1 MEIAIATRA
10 PSPPNT
16 RPAALPV
23 PGLTEGTELVG
34 EFTGSGYRVPPHL
47 VHRFD
52 GQVIHLPPLLY
63 QVTKLIGREE
73 RRHLRTGSGDG
84 RTAMAQVAAQLGR
97 ATGREFTADHIVFLM
112 DKKLAPL
119 GITRYSD
126 GSPPEIPKANSFLT
140 LRFRKAV
147 LSERATWF
155 IAGLFAWLFTPLVL
169 MAVVATVLVGEVWV
183 FLSQDV
189 GTAVATSMA
198 SPNSVLIVV
207 TLTLTSSAFH
217 ECGHAA
223 ACRYGK
229 VKPGV
234 MGCGIYLVWPAF
246 YTDVTNSYRL
256 GRAGRLRTD
265 LGGVYFNGIFVL
277 ALIAAYLNTHNPV
290 ILAAILFTN
299 LEMAQQLLPTLR
311 FDGYYIVSDLVGIP
325 DLFKYIGP
333 ILKHAVLRKPADARL
348 DALKR
353 WPQIVVTV
361 WVLTVLPAL
370 AVQLA
375 IVLTRL
381 PQWTAS
387 ALDSTHNLADEALN
401 NPHPVLGVASALL
414 QIILLLLPLVG
425 VLLICWQLLSSLL
438 GFLIRRYVPEKTRA
452 AFAAR
457 LTRRRRRAAF
467 LTLALAAAL
476 ALIAWALIPSPQP
489 TTAHRPT
496 RTTTPTPAPSPT
508 HPHDTKPAPQD
519 GKAAPAT
526 ASPSPEAAEEAATDD
541 DGAHREKG
549 RSGPQ
554 SRTEPSEP
562 SDDRPAD
569 SAPPRDENTDTES
582 DRPANPDQGKGERKG
597 EHKDADKGDGTGD
610 GKSGEKPCTTVLDLP
625 LGPLLC
631 R

>member
-1 MEIAIATRA
+1 M
-10 PSPPNT
+10 
-16 RPAALPV
+16 

-63 QVTKLIGREE
+63 QATKLIAEHE
-73 RRHLRTGSGDG
+73 
-84 RTAMAQVAAQLGR
+84 RTAEPEPAGKRRAKSGATQGGYAVMAKVAEELGKLSGR
-97 ATGREFTADHIVFLM
+97 AFTAEHVAYLM

-467 LTLALAAAL
+467 LTLALAASL

-519 GKAAPAT
+519 EAPRDTAT
-526 ASPSPEAAEEAATDD
+526 
-541 DGAHREKG
+541 GA
-549 RSGPQ
+549 
-554 SRTEPSEP
+554 PSEP
-562 SDDRPAD
+562 SAAAPTERPGTSDKGQEKAESSPSPREPSAEPEPSAAEERPA
-569 SAPPRDENTDTES
+569 AE
-582 DRPANPDQGKGERKG
+582 
-597 EHKDADKGDGTGD
+597 
-610 GKSGEKPCTTVLDLP
+610 EKPAKNEPEPEPSAEEQDCATLLGLS